1 MSAFINTR
9 IYWQWVTVFRVD
21 IVYVNLCIWVVILQ
35 TAVICVNRLVLNVTF
50 LVYQGYVRV
59 TRYKIF
65 IDFVEFAISFVIY
78 LW

>member
-1 MSAFINTR
+1 M
-9 IYWQWVTVFRVD
+9 
-21 IVYVNLCIWVVILQ
+21 Q

-78 LW
+78 L